1 MRNATHSL
9 VLLACLAGFVQAAPT
24 MSNKDFNDLKKEA
37 QKAAARGAN
46 SEVAS
51 RLRELARDDSDRAI
65 AFISDLAVRIPDM
78 AVYEAARDAIAGMET
93 PEAVDALVDKVG
105 KDRNPMVRILLV
117 DAIAE
122 RTCDRSAAGIAAAL
136 GDRTEEV
143 LRAAIGAAKKR
154 KAIQAVDALIDLV
167 AKHESGRDA
176 EGLLINSAREAL
188 THITGEAF
196 AKAADWRNFWEPRK
210 ASFRPRTGGEAP
222 RVAGGTGERARP
234 RFFGSEIRSNRIAFV
249 IDVSG
254 SMEAADPPPRGVE
267 VAPGESRVRME
278 RAKQQLQAVIDALPD
293 DCRFTMLAYSGIL
306 YQSGAG
312 VTLPQ
317 GTPTDGPLP
326 WTLGGFEWLK
336 AFKPRIVQANS
347 RTKAEAKEWI
357 STLKANGS
365 TFTLNALKACFE
377 LEGIDTIILLSDGMP
392 TEVNRSTNAGLST
405 DEILKE
411 IQALNRFRRLRI
423 DTFGFEAGDDSG
435 GGAGGGSRAG
445 GRRAGG
451 GGLGK
456 FMLDLAA
463 QNGGSYTQIQ

>member
-9 VLLACLAGFVQAAPT
+9 VLLACLAGLVQAAPT

-210 ASFRPRTGGEAP
+210 ASFRPRTGEAP
-222 RVAGGTGERARP
+222 RQAASTGERPRP

-278 RAKQQLQAVIDALPD
+278 RAKQQLQAVIEALPD

-306 YQSGAG
+306 YQSGSS
-312 VTLPQ
+312 VVLPQ

-357 STLKANGS
+357 SALKANGS

-423 DTFGFEAGDDSG
+423 DTFGFEAGDDVG
-435 GGAGGGSRAG
+435 GGGGGGSRAG

-463 QNGGSYTQIQ
+463 QNGGTYTQIQ